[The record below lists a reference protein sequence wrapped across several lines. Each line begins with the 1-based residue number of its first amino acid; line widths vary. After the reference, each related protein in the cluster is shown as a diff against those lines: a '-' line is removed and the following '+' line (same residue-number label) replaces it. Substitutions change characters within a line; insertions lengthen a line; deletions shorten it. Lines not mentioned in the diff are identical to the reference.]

1 MKSNIVA
8 KESLLLSLLLLCV
21 GTLSAR
27 NNQHRAVVIDTICNA
42 PLSVMRQ
49 VTDSFCCQFQ
59 SCPDTL
65 FRWAYLGLEEEKN
78 NDKERTKES
87 RDVFHLQYND
97 RTYDP
102 ETKIGDVAI
111 DIYVLGT
118 RLWKDQHLVT
128 QTNHYRPEDTQYP
141 LTIHMTAT
149 YSGSII
155 EGGDFIMQMTP
166 LTETQT
172 AIHYEFSLTFG
183 RFLSLFISDNTWRN
197 SIEWRFATIL
207 ENLVECA
214 ETGTV
219 QPKVRGPKQK

>member
-1 MKSNIVA
+1 MTNRFSV
-8 KESLLLSLLLLCV
+8 LCILMLCA
-21 GTLSAR
+21 GTVCAR
-27 NNQHRAVVIDTICNA
+27 NNQHRAVIIDTICNT
-42 PLSVMRQ
+42 PLHDIRL
-49 VTDSFCCQFQ
+49 VTDSFCMQFQ

-65 FRWAYLGLEEEKN
+65 FKWAYLGLEEEKN
-78 NDKERTKES
+78 QEKERTKES

-102 ETKIGDVAI
+102 ESRIGDVAI

-118 RLWKDQHLVT
+118 RFWKDQHLVT
-128 QTNHYRPEDTQYP
+128 QTSHYRPEDAEYP

-155 EGGDFIMQMTP
+155 EGGDFIMQLTP
-166 LTETQT
+166 LSGNRT

-219 QPKVRGPKQK
+219 KPKVRGPQIKK